1 MRSVNKVI
9 LIGNLTRDPEMRQ
22 TQSNQPVTTFSI
34 ATNRVWV
41 TKDGSQQSSTEYH
54 DLVAWSRLAE
64 ICFKYL
70 KKSKL
75 VYVEGYLKTRS
86 WDSSEGI
93 RKFKTEVVVQ
103 DMIMLEKRPRGE
115 SEEVDMIPMDENAP
129 LEEAAT
135 AVISQVATNSESM
148 DIMGEKSAINRTEA
162 EIGEFGAEVEQANED
177 AKKAVPENP
186 SDESSVF

>member
-64 ICFKYL
+64 ICYKYL

-75 VYVEGYLKTRS
+75 VYIEGYLKTRS
-86 WDSSEGI
+86 WDSPEGI

-103 DMIMLEKRPRGE
+103 DMIMLEKRPKGE
-115 SEEVDMIPMDENAP
+115 EAEDVLPVEDNYAEESSMAMNTSEASSQTEENPSVSEPNIAEPSNSQSSEEDR
-129 LEEAAT
+129 
-135 AVISQVATNSESM
+135 
-148 DIMGEKSAINRTEA
+148 KK
-162 EIGEFGAEVEQANED
+162 ED
-177 AKKAVPENP
+177 ASL
-186 SDESSVF
+186 SDESSIF

>member
-64 ICFKYL
+64 ICHKYL

-86 WDSSEGI
+86 WDSPEGI

-103 DMIMLEKRPRGE
+103 DMIMLEKRPRGDE
-115 SEEVDMIPMDENAP
+115 HEEEMLPMSSEEAGSFEEPISVNAN
-129 LEEAAT
+129 
-135 AVISQVATNSESM
+135 V
-148 DIMGEKSAINRTEA
+148 
-162 EIGEFGAEVEQANED
+162 EIGEPEANSSVTKNASQQNDLITNDFSAPVKEEKLIAE
-177 AKKAVPENP
+177 KI
-186 SDESSVF
+186 SDESSIF